1 MLFVDGGRITVSI
14 QIEFPPQLLAAIRQL
29 TNSQNDSE
37 AIEKAAREYLRI
49 SRLRELKSASG
60 MVDFDLDWQQLEA
73 LELQEPGLPT

>member
-49 SRLRELKSASG
+49 TRLRELKNASG

-73 LELQEPGLPT
+73 LESQEPGLPT